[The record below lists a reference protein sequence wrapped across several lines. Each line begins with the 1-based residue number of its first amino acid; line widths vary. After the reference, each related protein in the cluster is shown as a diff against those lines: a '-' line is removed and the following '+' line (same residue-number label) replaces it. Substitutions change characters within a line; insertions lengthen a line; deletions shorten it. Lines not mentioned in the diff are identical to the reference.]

1 MRQSTPGGVCS
12 AMTMHAS
19 PIDEPE
25 LIVPLHAEEFSVSVR
40 PVVTG
45 RVRVH
50 VQTQERAQEV
60 DEPALSTR
68 VDVERVAIGRVVDA
82 HPPVREE
89 GATTVISVVEEVL
102 VIERRLML
110 KEEIR
115 LTRVTTQTQH
125 RETVV
130 LREQQATIE
139 RLPG

>member
-1 MRQSTPGGVCS
+1 M
-12 AMTMHAS
+12 
-19 PIDEPE
+19 
-25 LIVPLHAEEFSVSVR
+25 SVQ

-50 VQTQERAQEV
+50 VQTLERELTI
-60 DEPALSTR
+60 DEPLRTTR
-68 VDVERVAIGRVVDA
+68 VEVERVAIGRMVDA

-89 GATTVISVVEEVL
+89 GATTIISVVEEVL
-102 VIERRLML
+102 VTERRLLL

-115 LTRVTTQTQH
+115 LTRVTTQDQH
-125 RETVV
+125 RETLV